1 MLILEYDE
9 LLDKAFKELPEK
21 ATKSERF
28 EPPVI
33 SSFLQGKQTVIKN
46 ISEVAD
52 KIRREPDHIMRF
64 MSRELATPASF
75 DGKRG
80 VIQGN
85 FKEDLLNSRLKKY
98 MDEYVLCGQCKK
110 PDTSLVM
117 FEGVKHKRC
126 EVCGARSPV
135 KAV

>member
-1 MLILEYDE
+1 MRYEE

-21 ATKSERF
+21 ATKAERF

-33 SSFLQGKQTVIKN
+33 SSFLQGKQTILKN

-52 KIRREPDHIMRF
+52 KLRREPEHIMRF
-64 MSRELATPASF
+64 MSRELAAPASF
-75 DGKRG
+75 DGKKG
-80 VIQGN
+80 IIQGN

-98 MDEYVLCGQCKK
+98 IDEYVLCGQCKK
-110 PDTSLVM
+110 PDTSIITM
-117 FEGVKHKRC
+117 ENVKHKRC

-135 KAV
+135 KTV